1 MKAKREQNAEHTVA
15 KTAALP
21 QRCLFVVAA
30 MVLSFAA
37 SSSMLHVISA
47 NFAERLG
54 WQWCKRELFVR
65 GCWTVVACFASG
77 ISGKASR
84 IAIDM

>member
-1 MKAKREQNAEHTVA
+1 MEAQSEQNPEHNVA
-15 KTAALP
+15 KMAGLS
-21 QRCLFVVAA
+21 QRCLFAVVA
-30 MVLSFAA
+30 MVLSFVA
-37 SSSMLHVISA
+37 SSSMFHVISA